1 MHCIPAHSCS
11 PDPFQ
16 VAIQITPYLIL
27 SVTRQ
32 YKTFLDPV
40 PQIRHYFLIKF

>member
-1 MHCIPAHSCS
+1 MYCIPAHSCS
-11 PDPFQ
+11 PNPFQ
-16 VAIQITPYLIL
+16 VSIQITLQLIP